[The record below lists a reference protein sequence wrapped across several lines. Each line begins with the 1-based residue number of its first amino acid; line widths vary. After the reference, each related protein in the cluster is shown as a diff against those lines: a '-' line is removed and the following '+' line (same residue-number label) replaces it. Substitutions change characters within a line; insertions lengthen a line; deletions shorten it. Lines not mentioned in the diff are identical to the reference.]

1 MASIIMLPCKRLTHL
16 SPGVIFTPLRQTHS
30 VTQGQPSAFWQLK
43 VCGGQI
49 WWKAVEIL
57 IWVCPVGQC
66 GLPPFP
72 GEASSSPS
80 PLWTLNRRHWRG
92 SAYERA
98 HSLLP
103 TEFIKFFFFSLPVW
117 PVFLSLSSSHLPSPR
132 GASFRMP
139 FDRWKMVH
147 EAGSPYK
154 QALLSF
160 HRWRV

>member
-1 MASIIMLPCKRLTHL
+1 MQTAHSPLPRSNFYSSPSNAFCNSRSTKCILTTESLWRTDLVESCRNFDLSVPSGTVRPASL
-16 SPGVIFTPLRQTHS
+16 
-30 VTQGQPSAFWQLK
+30 
-43 VCGGQI
+43 
-49 WWKAVEIL
+49 
-57 IWVCPVGQC
+57 
-66 GLPPFP
+66 P

-132 GASFRMP
+132 SASFRMP